1 MTGTTPESLQ
11 DIRYCSECGRP
22 WPADELVRFGDR
34 LVCAD
39 CKNNFAQ
46 RLREGAVTGR
56 FVYGGFWIR
65 ALAAIIDAVLLL
77 VPMLLLGAVGAI
89 GSLSGDVTT
98 SIAFSMMMNV
108 VGMFLGA
115 LYEGFFVARF
125 AATPGKMALRLKV
138 VMPDGGRVS
147 FARAFGR
154 YFAKVLNTFTLMIG
168 YIMAAFDAE
177 KRGLH
182 DMICNT
188 RVIRAS

>member
-34 LVCAD
+34 LVCGD

-65 ALAAIIDAVLLL
+65 FLAALIDGVLLL
-77 VPMLLLGAVGAI
+77 VPMLLLGAVGSI
-89 GSLSGDVTT
+89 GSISGDVTT
-98 SIAFSMMMNV
+98 SLVFSLMMNV

-115 LYEGFFVARF
+115 LYEGFFVAGF

-154 YFAKVLNTFTLMIG
+154 YFAKVLNMFTLMIG

-188 RVIRAS
+188 RVIRSS